1 MLIPLK
7 SSKWWLPAMV
17 SGLLFVSCSHKL
29 APEGHY
35 QASPIVTDGK
45 TDDWPMPLRF
55 STASYTL
62 QYNVT
67 NDDKNLYIC
76 VSSREVATQ
85 MRILRSGMTI
95 WFDPKGEKNKTIGLY
110 FPIRKQPDP
119 ERYRG
124 RNTGSGSYTDDGGY
138 ATARGNGNAGGGS
151 TGSDVNTREA
161 ELLLQSNYYNTT
173 GFPKIENGQFGVTDT
188 KGPVQ
193 LAIKHDDQ
201 DSLLVY
207 EVTIPIQN
215 VLGVNWKAKADK
227 KAISVGIVLNSTPG
241 MGGGGGGRPGGG
253 GMRGMGGGM
262 GGMRVPLGGGGRRYG
277 GGGGGGSQGQKEE
290 ADWYIFRLALK

>member
-1 MLIPLK
+1 MQTHLL

-17 SGLLFVSCSHKL
+17 SGLIFVSCSHKL

-35 QASPIVTDGK
+35 QSTPVITDGK
-45 TDDWPMPLRF
+45 TDDWQLPLRF
-55 STASYTL
+55 SNSRYTL

-76 VSSREVATQ
+76 VSSRESATQ
-85 MRILRSGMTI
+85 LRILRSGMTI
-95 WFDPKGEKNKTIGLY
+95 WFDPKGEKNKTVGLY

-124 RNTGSGSYTDDGGY
+124 GGSGSQDGGDY
-138 ATARGNGNAGGGS
+138 AGGRGNGNTGGGRA
-151 TGSDVNTREA
+151 TGADLNTREA
-161 ELLLQSNYYNTT
+161 ELLLQSNYYNTS
-173 GFPKIENGQFGVTDT
+173 GFPGIENGQFGVTDT

-201 DSLLVY
+201 DTLLVY
-207 EVTIPIQN
+207 EITIPVRNI
-215 VLGVNWKAKADK
+215 LGAGWKAKADK
-227 KAISVGIVLNSTPG
+227 KNFSVGVVLNSTPG
-241 MGGGGGGRPGGG
+241 IGGGGRPGGG

-262 GGMRVPLGGGGRRYG
+262 GGMRVGLGGGGRRYG
-277 GGGGGGSQGQKEE
+277 GGGGGGSSQGQKEE
-290 ADWYIFRLALK
+290 SDWYVFRLALK